1 MNDNYILTIKNN
13 LDTIIQNEYTHFKYT
28 PLIYKEKEIKI
39 DNNLP
44 LDVKIFN
51 NKLNKIAKIKNNNLK
66 EKINNSVFNNNNN
79 NTYESNINIFNEKND
94 NILLETNKIDKTNK
108 SWKKLNNEEKINKLN
123 IYIENNKHI
132 NIPEDI
138 INRTKELINN
148 NKLNCKRYIIYNT
161 TLEIIE
167 DIPLIQLRDKKIVLL
182 TDIEEKKKKLLKN
195 KKKINSFL
203 KINK

>member
-1 MNDNYILTIKNN
+1 MNENYIETIKNN
-13 LDTIIQNEYTHFKYT
+13 LDTIIQNEYIHFNYE

-39 DNNLP
+39 NNNLP

-51 NKLNKIAKIKNNNLK
+51 NKLNKISKMKNYNSKENINNN
-66 EKINNSVFNNNNN
+66 VFQNTT
-79 NTYESNINIFNEKND
+79 TYESNINIFDESND
-94 NILLETNKIDKTNK
+94 NVLLETNKIDKTNK
-108 SWKKLNNEEKINKLN
+108 SWKKLNNEEKIEKLN
-123 IYIENNKHI
+123 IYIEKNKHI
-132 NIPEDI
+132 NIPEDVI
-138 INRTKELINN
+138 IKTKELINN

-167 DIPLIQLRDKKIVLL
+167 DLPLIQLKDKKIVLL

-203 KINK
+203 KI